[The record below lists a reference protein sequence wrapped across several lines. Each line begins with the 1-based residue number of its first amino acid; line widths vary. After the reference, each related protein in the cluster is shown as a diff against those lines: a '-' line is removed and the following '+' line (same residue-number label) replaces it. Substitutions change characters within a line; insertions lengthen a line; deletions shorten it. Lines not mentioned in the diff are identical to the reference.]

1 MRCARRE
8 PTAKARCIAIASLG
22 QWILQNLSNPI
33 PQKDGKFKQSIP
45 GNHGKSTNSGHHTI
59 ISPRISE
66 AFQIILQALQFKH
79 RTIARAACETL
90 RLCSEKAQEI
100 AKIERLPQ
108 LIINAFC
115 ISLEIQNIAN
125 PKDSDK
131 IVLTAFMLCLGEFC
145 MALPMHVLMQP
156 KSSESSD
163 PLLLVVFK
171 VLHRIA
177 TGKHGDRVKLFTTDE
192 DFDMS
197 IQIDDVREQS
207 SSEPNYQTQDTIQN
221 CISSIQLCAKTV
233 AMHLVTNVSHFP
245 LGIGATRLSSMVD
258 EHDDVGSGTLQREN
272 SIREASDLGTSYV
285 LNAPNLQL
293 LMLSSELVASF
304 IELPALRL
312 PGILFRKFCQNS

>member
-22 QWILQNLSNPI
+22 QWILQNLSNPM
-33 PQKDGKFKQSIP
+33 PHKDKFKQTIP
-45 GNHGKSTNSGHHTI
+45 GNNGKSTSSAHQTI

-66 AFQIILQALQFKH
+66 AFQFKH

-115 ISLEIQNIAN
+115 ISLEIQNIAS

-131 IVLTAFMLCLGEFC
+131 NVLTAFMLCLGEFC

-207 SSEPNYQTQDTIQN
+207 SSEPNYQTQETIQT

-233 AMHLVTNVSHFP
+233 AMHLVTNISHFP
-245 LGIGATRLSSMVD
+245 LTPGLIESKDKARLTAADSPD
-258 EHDDVGSGTLQREN
+258 
-272 SIREASDLGTSYV
+272 
-285 LNAPNLQL
+285 
-293 LMLSSELVASF
+293 
-304 IELPALRL
+304 
-312 PGILFRKFCQNS
+312 